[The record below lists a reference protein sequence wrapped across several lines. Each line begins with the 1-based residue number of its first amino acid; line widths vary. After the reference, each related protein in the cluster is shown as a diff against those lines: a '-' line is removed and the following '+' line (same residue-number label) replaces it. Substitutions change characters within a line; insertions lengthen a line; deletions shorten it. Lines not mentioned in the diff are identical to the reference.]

1 MNGLLKGVLIV
12 VGVAGVAGLGVAAYK
27 YMQPD
32 YIDDF
37 EDDFDDYYYN
47 FDDEDS
53 EPVDDVCYN

>member
-1 MNGLLKGVLIV
+1 MNGMLKGVLI
-12 VGVAGVAGLGVAAYK
+12 VAGVAGLGVAAYK

-37 EDDFDDYYYN
+37 EDDFDDYY

-53 EPVDDVCYN
+53 EPVGDVCYD

>member
-1 MNGLLKGVLIV
+1 MNGIVKGILIA
-12 VGVAGVAGLGVAAYK
+12 VGVASVAGLGVAAYK

-37 EDDFDDYYYN
+37 EDDFDDYY

-53 EPVDDVCYN
+53 EPVGDVCYD

>member
-37 EDDFDDYYYN
+37 EDDFDDYF
-47 FDDEDS
+47 FDDEDES
-53 EPVDDVCYN
+53 EPVDDVCYD